1 MIDQIFINIKS
12 GKGGDGAISG
22 RHEKFIPRGGPDGGD
37 GGDGGNVYFI
47 ADENER
53 TLLPFRY
60 KKIFTAEN
68 GGNGAGA
75 KKHGANG
82 KDITIKVP
90 IGTQLFDDKEF
101 LLVDMIEQNQKT
113 LVLSGGKGG
122 NGNVKYASST
132 NQYPVIAQ
140 AGEEGKELKIRLDLK
155 LLGDIGLVGAP
166 NAGKS
171 SIISFLTA
179 ASPKIANYP
188 FTTLEPVLGVVE
200 HREKDFVL
208 VDIPGLIEGAHKGV
222 GLGHDFLR
230 HIERTKMI
238 LYVIDGSDPNP
249 VEVFNKI
256 KNEITM
262 FNQKILEKPYAVLI
276 NKTDLEEVSILKE
289 EIRDTFKTQEK
300 DIYFVSAISGEGLS
314 KVLDEAVTTLFS
326 PEVTK
331 GGAFVPLGT
340 AKESPVIDKKLKEN
354 ITVLKPTPKQR
365 GPKIVVEDDHYM
377 VFYPSVQ
384 RIPQRIDY
392 EDWTARMQLYKH
404 MKKTGV
410 VRALE
415 EAGIK
420 KGDTVQMGGI
430 EWEWD

>member
-82 KDITIKVP
+82 KDITIRVP
-90 IGTQLFDDKEF
+90 IGTQIFDDNEF

-208 VDIPGLIEGAHKGV
+208 VDIPGLIEGAHQGV

-249 VEVFNKI
+249 VEVFNNI
-256 KNEITM
+256 KYEITM
-262 FNQKILEKPYAVLI
+262 FNQKILEKPYIVLI
-276 NKTDLEEVSILKE
+276 NKTDLEEVSVLEE
-289 EIRDTFKTQEK
+289 EIKDTFKTQEK
-300 DIYFVSAISGEGLS
+300 NIYFVSAISGEGLS

-326 PEVTK
+326 PEATK
-331 GGAFVPLGT
+331 GGAFAPLGI

-365 GPKIVVEDDHYM
+365 GPKIVVENDLYM
-377 VFYPSVQ
+377 VFYPSVE
-384 RIPQRIDY
+384 RIAQRIDY

>member
-82 KDITIKVP
+82 KDITIRVP
-90 IGTQLFDDKEF
+90 VGTQIFDDNEF

-200 HREKDFVL
+200 HREKNFVL
-208 VDIPGLIEGAHKGV
+208 VDIPGLIEGAHQGV

-249 VEVFNKI
+249 VEVFNNI
-256 KNEITM
+256 KYEITM
-262 FNQKILEKPYAVLI
+262 FNQKILEKPYIVLI
-276 NKTDLEEVSILKE
+276 NKTDLEEVSVLEE
-289 EIRDTFKTQEK
+289 EIKDTFKTQEK
-300 DIYFVSAISGEGLS
+300 NIYFVSAISGEGLS

-331 GGAFVPLGT
+331 GGAFAPLGI

-365 GPKIVVEDDHYM
+365 GPKIIVEDDLYM
-377 VFYPSVQ
+377 VFYPSVE
-384 RIPQRIDY
+384 RIAQRIDY

-410 VRALE
+410 VRALK

>member
-82 KDITIKVP
+82 KDITIRVP
-90 IGTQLFDDKEF
+90 IGTQIFDDNEF

-140 AGEEGKELKIRLDLK
+140 AGEEGKELEIRLDLK

-200 HREKDFVL
+200 HRKKDFVL
-208 VDIPGLIEGAHKGV
+208 VDIPGLIEGAHQGV

-249 VEVFNKI
+249 VEVFNNI
-256 KNEITM
+256 KHEITM
-262 FNQKILEKPYAVLI
+262 FNQKILEKPYIVLI
-276 NKTDLEEVSILKE
+276 NKTDLEEVSLLKE
-289 EIRDTFKTQEK
+289 EIKDTFKKQEK
-300 DIYFVSAISGEGLS
+300 NIYFVSAISGEGLS

-331 GGAFVPLGT
+331 GGAFVPLET
-340 AKESPVIDKKLKEN
+340 AKKSPVIDKKLKEN

-365 GPKIVVEDDHYM
+365 GPKIVVENDLYM
-377 VFYPSVQ
+377 VFYPSVE
-384 RIPQRIDY
+384 RIAQRIDY

>member
-1 MIDQIFINIKS
+1 MIDQVYINIKS
-12 GKGGDGAISG
+12 GNGGNGAISG
-22 RHEKFIPRGGPDGGD
+22 RHEKFIPRCGPDGGD

-208 VDIPGLIEGAHKGV
+208 VDIPGLIEGAHQGV

-249 VEVFNKI
+249 VEVFNNI
-256 KNEITM
+256 KYEITM
-262 FNQKILEKPYAVLI
+262 FNQKILEKPYIVLI
-276 NKTDLEEVSILKE
+276 NKTDLEEVSVLEE
-289 EIRDTFKTQEK
+289 EIKVDFYPKLYGKDDEMGKLCSLSGWGMKGTWNTGIVDGDQKRRAGSNFVDKELFKGMLVCSVDKKPYTSLEYLIGNG
-300 DIYFVSAISGEGLS
+300 DSGGGL
-314 KVLDEAVTTLFS
+314 F
-326 PEVTK
+326 
-331 GGAFVPLGT
+331 
-340 AKESPVIDKKLKEN
+340 IDKKL
-354 ITVLKPTPKQR
+354 
-365 GPKIVVEDDHYM
+365 
-377 VFYPSVQ
+377 
-384 RIPQRIDY
+384 
-392 EDWTARMQLYKH
+392 
-404 MKKTGV
+404 
-410 VRALE
+410 
-415 EAGIK
+415 AGIHSCIFTDDGK
-420 KGDTVQMGGI
+420 PDSNRRDWSAHTRVSMHKEWI
-430 EWEWD
+430 EEIIEILEKD